1 MSSTRRLLIGF
12 VVAFC
17 LAAAG
22 TASAY
27 HTAFV
32 SYNSLVRIRAKNP

>member
-1 MSSTRRLLIGF
+1 MSGRHRFLIGF

-17 LAAAG
+17 LSAAG

-32 SYNSLVRIRAKNP
+32 K